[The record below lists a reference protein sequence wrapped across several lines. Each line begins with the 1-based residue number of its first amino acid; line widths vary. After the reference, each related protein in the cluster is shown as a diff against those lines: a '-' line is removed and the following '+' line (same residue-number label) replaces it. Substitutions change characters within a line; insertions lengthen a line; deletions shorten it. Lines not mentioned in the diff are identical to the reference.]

1 MWRGR
6 ALFRKS
12 APPVDLVVLRHSGH
26 RLATTLGTSS
36 STTAVLPTSR
46 LPDQD
51 NRAGLTDPPSDAL
64 GVFDVVLIWNRRCA
78 SSLAPAGL
86 P

>member
-36 STTAVLPTSR
+36 EIQKRIIAKDVYR
-46 LPDQD
+46 K
-51 NRAGLTDPPSDAL
+51 AGSP
-64 GVFDVVLIWNRRCA
+64 
-78 SSLAPAGL
+78 
-86 P
+86 